1 MWLGALG
8 SVSFRLFQPVDI
20 EDFSMFFIL
29 ALILVGLIAGGL
41 AERIV
46 YPHWKIDWTEA
57 FIVGLSGSLL
67 GGLIVNLTAGNGF
80 TLAMSGLIGSILG
93 AIVLLAILKFIRGR
107 IMAAGK

>member
-1 MWLGALG
+1 
-8 SVSFRLFQPVDI
+8 
-20 EDFSMFFIL
+20 MFFIL
-29 ALILVGLIAGGL
+29 ALILVGLVAGGL

-57 FIVGLSGSLL
+57 FIVGIAGSFL
-67 GGLIVNLTAGNGF
+67 GGLVVNLTAGDGF
-80 TLAMSGLIGSILG
+80 TLQMSGLIGSIIG